1 MKKLL
6 IEWKHFDKNGKTCER
21 CSNTGHNLN
30 QILNQLKEEYRAQG
44 IEIQYKE
51 TKLPESLMAESN
63 QILLDG
69 ELIEN
74 IIPNAKLGENHCN
87 SCSDLID
94 NPQGCNCRTIT
105 YKDKTYETI
114 PVDLIK
120 QAIAS
125 KLGIEQNYKLKD
137 KKSMKIQVLGS
148 GCPTCKKL
156 YEITQKAVSEMGL
169 KEKVEYL
176 SGSEGMQ
183 ALIEIGSMT
192 SPVLA
197 VNGNVV
203 LSGFT
208 PDIQKIKKVITSG
221 SKTKEKTPKCSCSG
235 GCC

>member
-1 MKKLL
+1 MKQIL
-6 IEWKHFDKNGKTCER
+6 IEWKHFDKDGKTCER
-21 CSNTGHNLN
+21 CSNTGNNLN
-30 QILNQLKEEYRAQG
+30 QVFNKLKEEYQSRG

-51 TKLPESLMAESN
+51 TKLPESRMAESN
-63 QILLDG
+63 QILLNG
-69 ELIEN
+69 VLIEN
-74 IIPNAKLGENHCN
+74 IIPDTKLGENHCD

-94 NPQGCNCRTIT
+94 DPQGCNCRTIT

-120 QAIAS
+120 QAIAN
-125 KLGIEQNYKLKD
+125 KLKIESDYKLKE

-156 YEITQKAVSEMGL
+156 YEITQKAVEEMGL
-169 KEKVEYL
+169 KEKVDYL
-176 SGSEGMQ
+176 SDSEGMQ

-203 LSGFT
+203 MSGFT
-208 PDIQKIKKVITSG
+208 PDIEKIKKVINTG
-221 SKTKEKTPKCSCSG
+221 IKIKNDVPKCECG
-235 GCC
+235 GRCC